1 MERLLRIWALAEP
14 LGALHQAITYQKTAC
29 YLEEPSRSH
38 FIRGATYFVRQL
50 LKSAAL

>member
-1 MERLLRIWALAEP
+1 MWALAEP
-14 LGALHQAITYQKTAC
+14 LSALHQAITYQETAS
-29 YLEEPSRSH
+29 YLDEPSRTR